1 MTVEKKQEFTLKITQ
16 ANKTQM
22 ITIIY
27 EIVICYLEEALVCMT
42 EGRNSEA
49 TGSLDHAQSCIDELI
64 HSLNQEY
71 ELARNLKGI
80 YLFSKKELTA
90 AGAAGNTGRIE
101 RVLKNFRM
109 LHEAYKKLEKE
120 DQSDKLM
127 QNTQRV
133 YAGLTYGRNSLNEDV
148 SYAYMNRGLRA

>member
-27 EIVICYLEEALVCMT
+27 EIAICYLEEALKCMA
-42 EGRNSEA
+42 EGRRNEA
-49 TGSLDHAQSCIDELI
+49 VASLDHAQGCIDELI
-64 HSLNQEY
+64 HSLNLEY

-80 YLFSKKELTA
+80 YLFSKKELMA

-101 RVLKNFRM
+101 RVLGDFRL
-109 LHEAYKKLEKE
+109 LHEA
-120 DQSDKLM
+120 
-127 QNTQRV
+127 
-133 YAGLTYGRNSLNEDV
+133 
-148 SYAYMNRGLRA
+148 